1 MLLRLRLLPLTD
13 EQIRCFYLVNLHD
26 LVLKEQL
33 HPSNSFSHMDF
44 FVSLDVHR
52 VGDIVKTLNRKD
64 QQLVLCVPKSKELVH
79 EADCSFFFS
88 ALFDLDLPKEGVL
101 AVGLEELIVLGDVD
115 AFFVC
120 EGVVVVLSFVSFDQ
134 GLLFIVEVD
143 LVIEEVV
150 LGALVHSLVDSVE
163 GFLSVFFEAFF
174 FFDCIFRL
182 IVFVGVLG
190 LVVEVLPS
198 NSDFIFIRIWLVV
211 LLINFALLPL
221 FGFLVLFRL
230 FLVLL

>member
-1 MLLRLRLLPLTD
+1 M
-13 EQIRCFYLVNLHD
+13 
-26 LVLKEQL
+26 
-33 HPSNSFSHMDF
+33 
-44 FVSLDVHR
+44 
-52 VGDIVKTLNRKD
+52 
-64 QQLVLCVPKSKELVH
+64 PKSKELVH
-79 EADCSFFFS
+79 KADCSFFFS

-101 AVGLEELIVLGDVD
+101 AVGLEELIVLGYVD

-150 LGALVHSLVDSVE
+150 LGALVHTLVDSVE
-163 GFLSVFFEAFF
+163 GFLGVFFEAFF
-174 FFDCIFRL
+174 FFDCIFGL

-230 FLVLL
+230 FLMLL